1 MRNYEK
7 GYVDGYKES
16 QSEKRNSRDVNVL
29 LREFAEFANDRA
41 DKIKE
46 QAAEID
52 ARIKKEQKMDY
63 TIHKQN
69 EEISDLKAERLSLS
83 QTITDLSLKLISCNA
98 ENERLKK
105 FESEMDKYVFLANVV
120 DGFIGLMPEHKLFET
135 IRQDVL
141 RALAAVKGTE

>member
-1 MRNYEK
+1 MRDEK
-7 GYVDGYKES
+7 MS
-16 QSEKRNSRDVNVL
+16 L
-29 LREFAEFANDRA
+29 LQAL
-41 DKIKE
+41 
-46 QAAEID
+46 AAEIGSVLE
-52 ARIKKEQKMDY
+52 ANRIL
-63 TIHKQN
+63 TIRDSNFTN
-69 EEISDLKAERLSLS
+69 EIADLKTERLSLS
-83 QTITDLSLKLISCNA
+83 QAITDLSLKLISCNA